1 VGGGGLPSGPRP
13 FTGLPPAAALHS
25 GVVNRGLVIGALLAA
40 GRPVRPAELAKL
52 LGLPEGE
59 VAGRVA
65 EVRRFIVEQNLG
77 LDVEEVAGGF
87 RLIVDRGLAGAL
99 APVLGPPA
107 LPALSSAAIETLAV
121 VAYRQPVTR
130 GEVEAIRGSSCASTL
145 ITLQERELVKA
156 VGRKEVVGRP
166 VLYATTERFLVEFGL
181 RSLGDLPPMNG
192 SVDLFG
198 FVRG

>member
-1 VGGGGLPSGPRP
+1 MWSGWGR
-13 FTGLPPAAALHS
+13 FSRLDLAARERDDLHYA
-25 GVVNRGLVIGALLAA
+25 VVNRGLVIGALLAA

-52 LGLPEGE
+52 LGLAEAD

-65 EVRRFIVEQNLG
+65 EVREFLAEQNLG

-99 APVLGPPA
+99 APVLGPPPF
-107 LPALSSAAIETLAV
+107 PALTPAAIETLAV
-121 VAYRQPVTR
+121 IAYRQPVTR

-166 VLYATTERFLVEFGL
+166 VLYGTTERFLVEFGL
-181 RSLGDLPPMNG
+181 RSLGDLPTLNG
-192 SVDLFG
+192 TEELFG